1 MNSSTFYLD
10 ANIIVSL
17 LYEEERTSLV
27 VASLERILELQ
38 DAKLVTS
45 QFAFTEAVKALIN
58 SKGLSPKI
66 AAKRIN
72 AATRNGTLADFPFEL
87 VPTATA
93 DGYSFDDFWID
104 VGENM
109 NLYNPGWG
117 DSIHCVI
124 MKNNGL
130 ENILSVDAKDDF
142 EIVPNLNLFH
152 PAMIVGE
159 EEA

>member
-1 MNSSTFYLD
+1 MNADFYLD

-17 LYEEERTSLV
+17 LYEEERSSLV
-27 VASLERILELQ
+27 RDGLGVVLAMDGVS
-38 DAKLVTS
+38 LVTS
-45 QFAFTEAVKALIN
+45 QFAFIEATKALIN
-58 SKGLSPKI
+58 SKSLSPKT
-66 AAKRIN
+66 ASKRVHT
-72 AATRNGTLADFPFEL
+72 ALKSLELNGVPFRL
-87 VPTATA
+87 VPTTMDASYT
-93 DGYSFDDFWID
+93 FDDFWTD